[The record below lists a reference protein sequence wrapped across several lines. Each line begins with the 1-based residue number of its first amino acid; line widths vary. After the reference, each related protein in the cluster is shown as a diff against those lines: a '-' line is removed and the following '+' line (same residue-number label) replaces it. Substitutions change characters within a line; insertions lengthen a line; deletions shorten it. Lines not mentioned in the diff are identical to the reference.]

1 MRRRE
6 FLEVVAGSGA
16 MLTGMRSGEATADS
30 PDDKKL
36 IGMYVHECWVYNHP
50 YATRTWTDDDW
61 HGYLDGL
68 HRLGFNLVSIWP
80 LLETMPDPLTPSD
93 RAKLDQHRR
102 VIDMAHRE
110 FGMKVWIVLCPNIVS
125 NDGYARRA
133 TFENRSYF
141 GSDLW
146 VDPADRR
153 AMDGMMTRREPL
165 LKPLAAMDG
174 LVIIDSDPGGYP
186 NSSNMEFVDLLVRHR
201 HLLDQLRP
209 GAIELVYWIWSGWK
223 ACGRYYVTGN
233 PIEGTE
239 PEFLETL
246 SLLKERN
253 PEPWGLA
260 RGFEYAKKLGL
271 ESRVI
276 NFNYGAVEL
285 EPSFPMTNFGSHRG
299 GDPYKSGQEQS
310 PRGTQ
315 ANAQTPCAQLPAT
328 FAFARGARGLPLTD
342 SDYLD
347 FADDLIEGHGRPIV
361 SAWQALGAM
370 ESERIK
376 GCAADLAPLVK
387 AKLEPGP
394 LRGLL
399 LGSANRFV
407 KDLYAMLR
415 LKATCLDLAAAA
427 DQNRDLFKPLAEFL
441 SWLERWQAI
450 TGYEAWWGTLGGCDV
465 NPALQKLNV
474 PLLADFFRNMGLSYL
489 KTGAG
494 APYERIAAG
503 QFQNETETLRLIRVL
518 RQTLWEIDPRYPDC
532 SGGT

>member
-1 MRRRE
+1 
-6 FLEVVAGSGA
+6 
-16 MLTGMRSGEATADS
+16 
-30 PDDKKL
+30 
-36 IGMYVHECWVYNHP
+36 
-50 YATRTWTDDDW
+50 
-61 HGYLDGL
+61 
-68 HRLGFNLVSIWP
+68 
-80 LLETMPDPLTPSD
+80 
-93 RAKLDQHRR
+93 
-102 VIDMAHRE
+102 
-110 FGMKVWIVLCPNIVS
+110 
-125 NDGYARRA
+125 
-133 TFENRSYF
+133 
-141 GSDLW
+141 
-146 VDPADRR
+146 
-153 AMDGMMTRREPL
+153 
-165 LKPLAAMDG
+165 MDG

-260 RGFEYAKKLGL
+260 RGFECAKKLGL